1 MIPSEPTVLAY
12 PFKMFMDAGYIVAKA
27 EFGKRKSRPLQA
39 KRTIFPMCW
48 LDSIKAWAL
57 AASANGKVR

>member
-1 MIPSEPTVLAY
+1 
-12 PFKMFMDAGYIVAKA
+12 MDAGYIVAKA

-39 KRTIFPMCW
+39 KRTIFPMCP